1 MYQLFSVSFQ
11 KIVTQDISFSLILI
25 RCWCIF
31 FSESLFHVIHLYYNY
46 SIMNI
51 VKDVIS
57 TVVKC
62 GMILYW
68 NKSAFE
74 CTSVFLDI
82 ANKAWITQFN
92 VFFMYIQYGNN
103 LPGTCG
109 IQFCFFCLYIWCKN
123 WVLEHTILFQ
133 SGKSSPYPLRSSMFW

>member
-1 MYQLFSVSFQ
+1 MRGTRSDVLLSTYRWLACVNSICTNFFVSFQ
-11 KIVTQDISFSLILI
+11 KIVTQEISFSLILI

-31 FSESLFHVIHLYYNY
+31 FSESLFHVIHLYNY

-103 LPGTCG
+103 LHVGFNFASFAYTFDVK
-109 IQFCFFCLYIWCKN
+109 IEN
-123 WVLEHTILFQ
+123 
-133 SGKSSPYPLRSSMFW
+133 

>member
-1 MYQLFSVSFQ
+1 
-11 KIVTQDISFSLILI
+11 
-25 RCWCIF
+25 
-31 FSESLFHVIHLYYNY
+31 
-46 SIMNI
+46 MNI

-92 VFFMYIQYGNN
+92 AFLMYIQYGNN
-103 LPGTCG
+103 LHVGFNFASFAYTYDVK
-109 IQFCFFCLYIWCKN
+109 IEY
-123 WVLEHTILFQ
+123 
-133 SGKSSPYPLRSSMFW
+133 

>member
-1 MYQLFSVSFQ
+1 
-11 KIVTQDISFSLILI
+11 
-25 RCWCIF
+25 
-31 FSESLFHVIHLYYNY
+31 
-46 SIMNI
+46 MNI

-92 VFFMYIQYGNN
+92 VFFLCTFNMEI
-103 LPGTCG
+103 
-109 IQFCFFCLYIWCKN
+109 I
-123 WVLEHTILFQ
+123 
-133 SGKSSPYPLRSSMFW
+133 YPVHVGFNFASFAYTYDVKIEY

>member
-1 MYQLFSVSFQ
+1 MRGTRSDVLLSTYRWLACVNSICTNFFVSFQ
-11 KIVTQDISFSLILI
+11 KIVTQEISFSLILI

-31 FSESLFHVIHLYYNY
+31 FSESLFHVIHLYNY

-92 VFFMYIQYGNN
+92 GVFLCTYNMEIIYMWDSILLL
-103 LPGTCG
+103 LP
-109 IQFCFFCLYIWCKN
+109 IHL
-123 WVLEHTILFQ
+123 
-133 SGKSSPYPLRSSMFW
+133 M